1 MIGYLVDVEFVWG
14 FQARIAGLSK
24 TSPSFYYPPPTT
36 FLGAVA
42 EAIAKQNGIGEQKG
56 KEVISELGEN
66 LLAIGWKALNCTP
79 LRYSDINRI
88 ITIRKVG
95 VKDKQ
100 TGKDIGI
107 LAPHPQYLDKS
118 FDSPARGKT
127 ILSSLNDEAPK
138 IRWFLVF
145 KEEAFEEKILWK
157 IHRIGS
163 KESRVAVVDVKKVN
177 VTEKDGLISTDYS
190 FPAEDGVELREIL
203 NQRWEFEVYL
213 NPFEVKYSEK
223 ENPLMSYISGK
234 KAVLYRIPIMTSIF
248 STPEC
253 LVEVGGDFKAYE
265 AEGEV
270 VIGRCSK

>member
-42 EAIAKQNGIGEQKG
+42 EAIAKDKGIGEQRG
-56 KEVISELGEN
+56 KEIISELGEN

-88 ITIRKVG
+88 LAVKITSG
-95 VKDKQ
+95 VLYPNPQD
-100 TGKDIGI
+100 
-107 LAPHPQYLDKS
+107 LAKS

-145 KEEAFEEKILWK
+145 KEEAVEEKILWK

-163 KESRVAVVDVKKVN
+163 KESRVAVVDVKKVK
-177 VTEKDGLISTDYS
+177 VTQKDGLISTDYS
-190 FPAEDGVELREIL
+190 FPAEDGVELRGIL
-203 NQRWEFEVYL
+203 SQRWEFEVYL

-265 AEGEV
+265 AGGEV